1 MSVFKILNKALSNIG
16 IPKER
21 IISVAKNI
29 AIEKVDSKIKI
40 IVETPLIY
48 REQLTCGSIG
58 EYLPHEHKLK
68 GQKYHIINVRA
79 EEGLTLSKFKD
90 GSGIEKYENIENAK
104 EVIVQGLTL
113 DEILD
118 LELGLDEVIKGLE
131 QKMNEEKN
139 NCNKYIK
146 QQLSQ
151 EKKPKTLAD
160 LFE

>member
-90 GSGIEKYENIENAK
+90 GSGIEKYENIENMTK
-104 EVIVQGLTL
+104 ILTFA
-113 DEILD
+113 
-118 LELGLDEVIKGLE
+118 
-131 QKMNEEKN
+131 
-139 NCNKYIK
+139 
-146 QQLSQ
+146 
-151 EKKPKTLAD
+151 LAC
-160 LFE
+160 L